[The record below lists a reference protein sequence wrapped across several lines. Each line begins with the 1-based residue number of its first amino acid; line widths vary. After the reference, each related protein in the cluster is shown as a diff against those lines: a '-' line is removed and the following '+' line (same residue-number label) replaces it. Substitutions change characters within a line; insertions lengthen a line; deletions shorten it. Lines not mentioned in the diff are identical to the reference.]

1 MSHNMFF
8 PSNLILIKY
17 KIFSKLVFIEMYIGK
32 MHSRHLNCFKLI
44 IIFQNTHLLKNG
56 HKYVETSASKH
67 FK

>member
-17 KIFSKLVFIEMYIGK
+17 KTFSKSVFIEMYIGK
-32 MHSRHLNCFKLI
+32 MLSRHLNWLKSI

-56 HKYVETSASKH
+56 HRYVETSASKH

>member
-1 MSHNMFF
+1 MSHNVFF

-32 MHSRHLNCFKLI
+32 MHSRHLNCLKLI
-44 IIFQNTHLLKNG
+44 IIFQNTLLLKNG
-56 HKYVETSASKH
+56 HRYVETSASKH